1 MSTVNTSIRM
11 SADLLSRAKEEAKF
25 NGVSLNAFIVE
36 LLTERIQDQEDYH
49 DAMMVLK
56 EDNKSIS
63 REEML
68 KKYA

>member
-11 SADLLSRAKEEAKF
+11 SEDLLSRAKEEAKF
-25 NGVSLNAFIVE
+25 NGISLNAFIVE
-36 LLTERIQDQEDYH
+36 LLAEKIQDQEDYH

-56 EDNKSIS
+56 EGNESIS
-63 REEML
+63 REEVL